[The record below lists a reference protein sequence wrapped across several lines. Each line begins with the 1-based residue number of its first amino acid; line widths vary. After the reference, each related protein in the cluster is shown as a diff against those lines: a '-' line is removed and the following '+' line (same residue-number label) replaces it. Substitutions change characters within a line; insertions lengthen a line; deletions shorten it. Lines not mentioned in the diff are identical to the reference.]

1 MPAYYPL
8 MVNLAGRPCVVV
20 GGGEVA
26 ERKVETLLEFGAI
39 VTVVSST
46 LTPAL
51 TAALHQGRIAHIA
64 RPYRPGD
71 LTGAFLAIAA
81 TEPPW
86 ALFRARLLDY
96 VRRRLEDPAE
106 AEDLVQEV
114 LARVSGRLPEL
125 RTREHLLP
133 WLYRITLNTTRNRVR
148 GKRPPMV
155 PLDGAGEAPA
165 EASARPAAV
174 LERAE
179 RARMLGRLVAALP
192 HRYRAAVV
200 LRHVEG
206 LSYAEIA
213 GVLAQPEGTVKA
225 NVHRGLGLLRQA
237 LGEEEDAR

>member
-1 MPAYYPL
+1 M
-8 MVNLAGRPCVVV
+8 NDDSG
-20 GGGEVA
+20 
-26 ERKVETLLEFGAI
+26 
-39 VTVVSST
+39 
-46 LTPAL
+46 L
-51 TAALHQGRIAHIA
+51 TAALAVDLDGSYERVVLGFQDRLYAFALRMCGDARDAEEITQDALVRAHRALA
-64 RPYRPGD
+64 RYTP
-71 LTGAFLAIAA
+71 
-81 TEPPW
+81 E
-86 ALFRARLLDY
+86 
-96 VRRRLEDPAE
+96 RRRA
-106 AEDLVQEV
+106 
-114 LARVSGRLPEL
+114 LAL
-125 RTREHLLP
+125 RA

-200 LRHVEG
+200 LRHVEE